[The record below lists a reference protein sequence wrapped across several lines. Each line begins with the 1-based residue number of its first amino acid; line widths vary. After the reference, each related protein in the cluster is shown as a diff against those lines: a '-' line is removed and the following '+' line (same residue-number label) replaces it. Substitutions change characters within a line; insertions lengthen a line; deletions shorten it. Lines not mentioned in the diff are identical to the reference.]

1 MSDSWDDYAEE
12 WDANSDAM
20 SYSEKAY
27 EALVRE
33 VSIQGLNI
41 FDFGCGTGLLTEKM
55 ASSAKSIIALDVS
68 TKMLDV
74 LNSKKLPDVVSV
86 SEPLTPQAIK
96 ENTAFSNKFDV
107 IVASS
112 VFSFLPEYVSTLKLL
127 KSLLV
132 SGGLILQWDWL
143 SPDPDSDF
151 GLTETKVKE
160 ALAEAGF
167 NQISITTPF
176 SLTSSKGTM
185 PIVMAVAKNS

>member
-1 MSDSWDDYAEE
+1 MSGSWDDYAEE
-12 WDANSDAM
+12 WDTNSDAM

-27 EALVRE
+27 EALVHE
-33 VSIQGLNI
+33 VNIQGLNI

-74 LNSKKLPDVVSV
+74 LNSKKLPNVVSL
-86 SEPLTPQAIK
+86 SESLTVQTIK
-96 ENTAFSNKFDV
+96 ENAVFSTKFDV

-132 SGGLILQWDWL
+132 PDGLLLQWDWL
-143 SPDPDSDF
+143 SLDLDSDF

-160 ALAEAGF
+160 SLGEAGF

-185 PIVMAVAKNS
+185 PVVMAVAKNS